1 MVLTV
6 LSALRAR
13 RRLSKKRG
21 RNRATRAKTF
31 ATVEAAQ
38 HWAKETGVKDAEVVA
53 KGKKF
58 VVANA

>member
-1 MVLTV
+1 MVKD
-6 LSALRAR
+6 ALRVT

-38 HWAKETGVKDAEVVA
+38 HWAKETGLEKPEVTP